1 VLAVLGGAEVQ
12 VELVLVPV
20 QVLRIAVVATL
31 VKAGLLEMEELEG
44 FKALIRLFKSNA
56 KLIIQIPT
64 ISVKRQ
70 GSKDQGEQVEILI
83 KKLVGQGEE

>member
-1 VLAVLGGAEVQ
+1 
-12 VELVLVPV
+12 
-20 QVLRIAVVATL
+20 
-31 VKAGLLEMEELEG
+31 M
-44 FKALIRLFKSNA
+44 FKSNA